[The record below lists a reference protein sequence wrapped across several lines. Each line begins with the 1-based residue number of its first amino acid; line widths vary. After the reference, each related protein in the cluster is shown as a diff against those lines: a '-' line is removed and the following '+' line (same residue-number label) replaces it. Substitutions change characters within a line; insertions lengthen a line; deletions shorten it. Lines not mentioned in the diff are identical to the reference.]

1 MYQVL
6 PPAFLHEFKGHA
18 IIARKG
24 GEPGNEAK
32 PGLRLVIRQWR
43 SQSMKCGVRRAFSK
57 RSTCLMAKVVDSSVT
72 VAKRMP
78 IMRLRD
84 LRCVC

>member
-1 MYQVL
+1 
-6 PPAFLHEFKGHA
+6 
-18 IIARKG
+18 
-24 GEPGNEAK
+24 
-32 PGLRLVIRQWR
+32 
-43 SQSMKCGVRRAFSK
+43 MKCGVRRAFSK
-57 RSTCLMAKVVDSSVT
+57 RSTCLMAKVAPVDSSVT